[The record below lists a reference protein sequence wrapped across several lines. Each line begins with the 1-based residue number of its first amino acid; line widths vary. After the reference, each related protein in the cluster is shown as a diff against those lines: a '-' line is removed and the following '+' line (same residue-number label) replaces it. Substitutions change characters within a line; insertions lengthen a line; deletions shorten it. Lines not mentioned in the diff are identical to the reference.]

1 MGTFSNNAIT
11 DNGRVLLSHVQM
23 GAVFTP
29 TKVVMGSGNL
39 PAGTTV
45 RSITAVVAPEQIL
58 TISKKKRANDGT
70 VTVGGVYSNQ
80 AVTTG
85 FYFRELGLY
94 AKAVYPDGREIPE
107 VLYSYGNAGSTAD
120 YMTAYTSGQPV
131 EREIDL
137 VVYIGNDTV
146 VDLTIESGVYI
157 TREQLEEEL
166 QDAIDEVANG
176 VGATIIREIEIP
188 AEGWTPLDTGP
199 YPYQADVPLP
209 EAKEAFFP
217 SVALHTDAIQTAN
230 AAGLCQTAQSLAG
243 VLRFW
248 AKKDPAED
256 MAATIALL
264 SSGSGGSSGG
274 GEAYVLPV
282 ATKTQ
287 LGGVKIG
294 RGIGVTADGTISSQG
309 TVGQDQ
315 IATESDASSLLDEVF
330 RPE

>member
-1 MGTFSNNAIT
+1 
-11 DNGRVLLSHVQM
+11 
-23 GAVFTP
+23 
-29 TKVVMGSGNL
+29 MGSGNL

-166 QDAIDEVANG
+166 QDAIDEVVNG

-209 EAKEAFFP
+209 EAKEAFSPAWPCTRTPSRRPTRPGCARRLSLSPVFCGFGQRRNPPKIWPQRLRYFP
-217 SVALHTDAIQTAN
+217 
-230 AAGLCQTAQSLAG
+230 AA
-243 VLRFW
+243 
-248 AKKDPAED
+248 PAEVV
-256 MAATIALL
+256 
-264 SSGSGGSSGG
+264 
-274 GEAYVLPV
+274 E
-282 ATKTQ
+282 
-287 LGGVKIG
+287 GV
-294 RGIGVTADGTISSQG
+294 RPMCSQ
-309 TVGQDQ
+309 
-315 IATESDASSLLDEVF
+315 
-330 RPE
+330 